1 MRFPQTAIKIS
12 TACAVLAMAF
22 NGLAQEKAKKITYDD
37 HVRPI
42 LQAKCATC
50 HNANKKSSGLDL
62 SNYIN
67 LMLGGSSGEVIEPGS
82 AEDSWLYM
90 LITHESEPYMP
101 PKSPKMSD
109 EIIATIGGWIDGG
122 ALENSGSKPI
132 AGKPKVDLK
141 MEIPADQ
148 RPEVVPVP
156 QRLTLEPVRRTKRS
170 GPIYSLAT
178 SPWAPLVAVAGQE
191 QILLY
196 DTQKLELTG
205 VIPFPE
211 GIPQI
216 LKFSRSGGLL
226 LAGGG
231 RDGASGKVVV
241 FDVTTGERV
250 IEVGEELDS
259 VLAADISSDQGLIAL
274 GGPQKVVRVYSTA
287 DGSLAYEVT
296 KHTDWIYSLEF
307 SPDSVLLATGDRNG
321 NLHVWEA
328 YTGRE
333 YLTLKGH
340 SQCITGISWRIDS
353 NVVASSSEDVTV
365 RLWEMENG
373 REIKRWNAHGGGT
386 RSLEYTRDGRI
397 VTCGRDKTT
406 KIWDQNGAQQRA
418 FPAFGDIA
426 LSCSFCD
433 ESSRVIA
440 GDWTG
445 EIRVWNAADGVQL
458 ANLTANPEKIDER
471 LAAANAELTAAT
483 QENQKRTVAYAAA
496 AKVVTDAEAKLK
508 TTQAALT
515 ADAAKMKATAAQL
528 TDVANKLKAENTK
541 LTANTQV
548 TARLDKALP
557 LVGQAIASANKAIA
571 AAGDDKEL
579 KDVVT
584 KLTAVQTKRKAEL
597 DGAKA
602 AMVAAKTAVEA
613 LTKNQVTYTDTAK
626 KLEVTSAKYKTDI
639 DAMTKGMPA
648 LQTNAATAKAA
659 VDEYA
664 PQFAAAQQAQK
675 RWQDEKAFA
684 VAIAGLMAQQ
694 ATAEELVATRAQT
707 HADMLAAV
715 NSVNGEVEAAKQK
728 MVAATTELTTATTAK
743 TTLDGQLKKGIAGI
757 ATADATIKTL
767 DAKAKSLTTV
777 IAALD
782 AAKKALA
789 GSEAID
795 AQVKALSASIG
806 QTIVTKQGELTKANT
821 DLVAQKT
828 IVEKLKVA
836 NVDLKKKL
844 DAAIVAETTA
854 KTKVTTAGNEV
865 KVVTAKHQEATK
877 QADAA
882 KQQLDVAEGELAKVN
897 EQIGAMRQR
906 TS

>member
-1 MRFPQTAIKIS
+1 MRFSLAVIKFS
-12 TACAVLAMAF
+12 TACAVLAMAV
-22 NGLAQEKAKKITYDD
+22 NGLGQEKAEKITYDD
-37 HVRPI
+37 HVKVI
-42 LQAKCATC
+42 LQTKCATC

-62 SNYIN
+62 SNYTN
-67 LMLGGSSGEVIEPGS
+67 LMLGGSSGEVIAPGS
-82 AEDSWLYM
+82 AEDSYLYM
-90 LITHESEPYMP
+90 LITHESEPTMP
-101 PKSPKMSD
+101 PKSPKMAD
-109 EIIATIGGWIDGG
+109 EIIATIGKWIDGG
-122 ALENSGSKPI
+122 ALENSGSKAI
-132 AGKPKVDLK
+132 IKPKVDLK

-148 RPEVVPVP
+148 RPEVLPVP
-156 QRLTLEPVRRTKRS
+156 KRLSLEPVLRTKRS
-170 GPIYSLAT
+170 GPAYSIAT
-178 SPWAPLVAVAGQE
+178 SPWAPLVAIAGQQ

-196 DTQKLELTG
+196 DTQKLELIG

-231 RDGASGKVVV
+231 VDGASGKVVV

-250 IEVGEELDS
+250 IEVGDELDT

-274 GGPQKVVRVYSTA
+274 GGPQRVVRVYSTV
-287 DGSLAYEVT
+287 DGSLAYELT
-296 KHTDWIYSLEF
+296 KHTDWIYALEF
-307 SPDSVLLATGDRNG
+307 SPDSVLLATGDRAG

-340 SQCITGISWRIDS
+340 TACVTGVSWRIDS
-353 NVVASSSEDVTV
+353 NVVASASEDVTV

-418 FPAFGDIA
+418 FPAFADIA

-458 ANLTANPEKIDER
+458 SNLTANPEKLDER
-471 LAAANAELTAAT
+471 LTAATAELTAAT
-483 QENQKRTVAYAAA
+483 QEHQKRTTAYAAA
-496 AKVVTDAEAKLK
+496 AKAVTDA
-508 TTQAALT
+508 TTNLNNTQTALA
-515 ADAAKMKATAAQL
+515 ADAAKMKETATQL
-528 TDVANKLKAENTK
+528 TDVAAKLTAENAK
-541 LTANTQV
+541 LTANTAV
-548 TARLDKALP
+548 AARLDKALP
-557 LVGQAIASANKAIA
+557 LVGEALASANKAIA

-579 KDVVT
+579 KDVAA

-602 AMVAAKTAVEA
+602 AMVVAKTAVDT
-613 LTKNQVTYTDTAK
+613 LTKSQLAYQDTAK
-626 KLEVTSAKYKTDI
+626 KLEVTSAKYKVDI
-639 DAMTKGMPA
+639 DAMTKAMVA
-648 LQTNAATAKAA
+648 LKANAATAKTAL
-659 VDEYA
+659 DEYT
-664 PQFAAAQQAQK
+664 PQLAAAQQSQK
-675 RWQDEKAFA
+675 RWQDEKAFS
-684 VAIAGLMAQQ
+684 VAIATLLSQQ
-694 ATAEELVATRAQT
+694 SEVLELVATRAQS

-715 NSVNGEVEAAKQK
+715 TSVASEMTAAKQK
-728 MVAATTELTTATTAK
+728 MDVATLAATTATELK
-743 TTLDGQLKKGIAGI
+743 TTLDGQVKKGITDLA
-757 ATADATIKTL
+757 AAEVVIKTL

-777 IAALD
+777 IAGLD

-789 GSEAID
+789 GTEAVD
-795 AQVKALSASIG
+795 AQVKALA
-806 QTIVTKQGELTKANT
+806 QTITETMVAKQADLTKANT
-821 DLVAQKT
+821 DLAAQKT
-828 IVEKLKVA
+828 NVEKLKVA
-836 NVDLKKKL
+836 NVELKKAFDVAVVKETEAKANL
-844 DAAIVAETTA
+844 TAADTA
-854 KTKVTTAGNEV
+854 FEAA
-865 KVVTAKHQEATK
+865 TAKHQEAVK

-882 KQQLDVAEGELAKVN
+882 KQQLDLAEGELTKVE